1 MEELFAEIRA
11 MYISRFVEML
21 TNPVRESTRY
31 SFHSS
36 RLVTG
41 VLSLKELQG
50 QLVTGLF
57 ADQTFCTGDK
67 TEGPSSLLACEMQ
80 PSLLSHS
87 ESHSNC
93 VTPFTSVAECVSL
106 NYTTDRPAAEQG
118 RGVWDRHGSC
128 IPQQEQSFQMNSR
141 FVSGHHD
148 TDIDCRVQQ
157 ESNKNAPRVLAFSH
171 YEVEFCPQRIA
182 DHLAAKCELVTGK

>member
-1 MEELFAEIRA
+1 
-11 MYISRFVEML
+11 ML
-21 TNPVRESTRY
+21 TNPIRESTRY

-57 ADQTFCTGDK
+57 ADQTFCAGGE
-67 TEGPSSLLACEMQ
+67 TEGSSSLLACGMQ
-80 PSLLSHS
+80 PRLVSHS

-93 VTPFTSVAECVSL
+93 VAPFTSVAECVSL
-106 NYTTDRPAAEQG
+106 NCTTDRPAAEQG
-118 RGVWDRHGSC
+118 RGVWDRH

-141 FVSGHHD
+141 FVSGQHD

-171 YEVEFCPQRIA
+171 YEVELCPQTIA